1 MRKIQIQKMTIKEYM
16 DKYGIQYE
24 EGELFDYPLDE
35 LDYIIEDTD
44 IEKLALI
51 DDRLYEI

>member
-16 DKYGIQYE
+16 DKYSIQYE